1 MKRLDIEK
9 LDQLPGTPL
18 AENEPFR
25 FCCHSGISCFNQCC
39 RNLNL
44 MLYPYDV
51 VRLKKRLGIS
61 SDLFLDRYV
70 DLVLRPGNHF
80 PEVLLK
86 MSENNEKTCP
96 FLTEAGCVVYPD
108 RPDACRT
115 FPIERGVIFQ
125 ETGTPVRFVYLFR
138 PPAFC
143 MGKNEQTVFTPES
156 WLKDQ
161 EAEAY
166 QQMTATWA
174 TIKCLFENDPW
185 EGQGPECAKAKMA
198 FMAAYN
204 MDRFREFVFN
214 STFLKRYKVKADAL
228 KKIRTSDADL
238 MRLGFEWIKF
248 YIRGIQGQN
257 IRLRQKLF

>member
-1 MKRLDIEK
+1 MRRLDIEK
-9 LDQLPGTPL
+9 LDQLPGIRIE
-18 AENEPFR
+18 ENESFS
-25 FCCHSGISCFNQCC
+25 FQCHSGLACFNQCC

-96 FLTEAGCVVYPD
+96 FLTDAGCAVYPD

-115 FPIERGVIFQ
+115 FPIERGVVFQ
-125 ETGTPVRFVYLFR
+125 ESGNPVRFVYLFR
-138 PPAFC
+138 PPDFC
-143 MGKNEQTVFTPES
+143 MGKNEKMIFTPKA

-161 EAEAY
+161 EARPF
-166 QQMTATWA
+166 QQMTAAWA
-174 TIKCLFENDPW
+174 TLKRLFENDPW
-185 EGQGPECAKAKMA
+185 EGQGPECPKAKMA

-204 MDRFREFVFN
+204 MDQFREFVFK
-214 STFLKRYKVKADAL
+214 STFLKRYKVKADVL
-228 KKIRTSDADL
+228 KKIRASDTEL
-238 MRLGFEWIKF
+238 MILGFEWIKF
-248 YIRGIQGQN
+248 YVRGIKSLS
-257 IRLRQKLF
+257 IRLR